1 MDPLP
6 SSTPPTG
13 PASLAR
19 GRSAFASLA
28 DLSIRRPVFAW
39 MLMAALI
46 IFGAI
51 GLSRLGV
58 SEQPDVDFPVL
69 TINATWSGAAPE
81 VMETEIV
88 DKIEEQVIS
97 TQGVRNVTSQIQQ
110 GQASITLEFEI
121 DRNIDAALTEVQSK
135 LSDVDLPLGADTP
148 TIIKSNPE
156 DQPIL
161 LLSASSTSRDMHAL
175 TEYLELNIVDQLKI
189 LPGVGEVTLAGYQQ
203 RNLRVWV
210 DNNKLKPL
218 QLTILDVKTALETE
232 QIEEA
237 AGYLENATSEFNVR
251 TMGEGVTP
259 EAVGDIQIKKRGG
272 EAIYNSNI
280 RIHDVAR
287 VEDGLDDVRHMAV
300 VNGHAGIGIGI
311 KKQHGANSV
320 AIAGAVKARLDELR
334 KALPPDIKIDVNFDS
349 SLFIRDAIHETEF
362 TLVLSALITS
372 LVCFLFLGSWSSTFN
387 VLLSIPTSVMGTFAV
402 LYFMGFTLN
411 FFTLLGLSLAIGIVV
426 DDAIMVLENII
437 RHREMGK
444 SRVLA
449 SRDGARE
456 ITFAALAA
464 TIAVVAIFLPVAFM
478 SGIIGRFFFQFGI
491 TISAAVLLSLVEA
504 LTVTPM
510 RCSQFMGNT
519 RRGYASW
526 AAGQFDHIGRVYR
539 RVLGLCLDH
548 RWLVILVS
556 TTIFLLSLGLAYLL
570 PKEFLPRQDQGAFLI
585 RVQTPVRSSIAF
597 TQGKLVEAEKILK
610 QHPEI
615 DHFFSAIGGFTTDT
629 GAADGAVTDGQVN
642 SALIYVT
649 LKPKSHR
656 ILGQFAL
663 MDQLRRE
670 LNTIPDVTAV
680 PQDLASHDFIAG
692 RGFPIELNLRG
703 PDYQVLE
710 KKSQEII
717 TAMNAT
723 NDFRDVDTD
732 FRTGMPEVRIYPDR
746 ALATMSGVTVN
757 TIASTVQAAIGGAVQ
772 GRYTNK
778 DRRYNVRLRLEG
790 GQRIGPDDILNLDV
804 RTDYGELIP
813 ISSVIKTQT
822 VGTYQTIARTL
833 RERSISIYA
842 NIAPGTSQ
850 AEALD
855 RAEAIAKNALPPGY
869 RVFLGGGAQ
878 TFRETFASL
887 FFALWLGIVVSYMV
901 LASQFNS
908 FIHPFAVLLSL
919 PFCVSGAFT
928 ALWLTGQSIN
938 LYSLIGLVLLMGI
951 VKKNS
956 ILLVE
961 FTNAKR
967 FIDGFSV
974 RDAILFAGPVRL
986 RPILMTSLATLAAA
1000 IPPALALGPG
1010 AESRIPMAITVIGGV
1025 IVSTFFTLL
1034 VVPCAYSLMAK
1045 LESKSHPEAELYGAA
1060 TPPVMRPGHGTEPG
1074 ARPSLPQP
1082 VVNGS
1087 HPNGTHP
1094 AT

>member
-1 MDPLP
+1 MNRRD
-6 SSTPPTG
+6 
-13 PASLAR
+13 
-19 GRSAFASLA
+19 SAIASLA

-69 TINATWSGAAPE
+69 TINATWSGASPE

-97 TQGVRNVTSQIQQ
+97 TQGVRDVNSQIQQ

-135 LSDVDLPLGADTP
+135 LSNVTLPIGADTP
-148 TIIKSNPE
+148 TIVKTNPE
-156 DQPIL
+156 DQPIV

-189 LPGVGEVTLAGYQQ
+189 LPGVGEVTLAGYEQ

-218 QLTILDVKTALETE
+218 QLTILDVKTALENE
-232 QIEEA
+232 QVEEA
-237 AGYLENATSEFNVR
+237 AGYLENSQSEFNVR

-259 EAVGDIQIKKRGG
+259 EAVGAIQIKKRGG
-272 EAIYNSNI
+272 EDIYNSNI
-280 RIHDVAR
+280 RIRDVAR
-287 VEDGLDDVRHMAV
+287 VEDGLDDVRHTAI
-300 VNGHAGIGIGI
+300 VNGQPGIGIGI

-320 AIAGAVKARLDELR
+320 AIAQAVRDRLEDLR
-334 KALPPDIKIDVNFDS
+334 KTLPPDIKIDVNFDS
-349 SLFIRDAIHETEF
+349 SIFISDAIHETEF
-362 TLVLSALITS
+362 TLVLSAIITG

-426 DDAIMVLENII
+426 DDAIMVLENIM

-444 SRVLA
+444 SKVLA

-464 TIAVVAIFLPVAFM
+464 TVAVVAIFLPVAFM

-504 LTVTPM
+504 ITVTPM

-519 RRGYASW
+519 RRGYAHW
-526 AAGQFDHIGRVYR
+526 AAGEFDKIGLVYR
-539 RVLGLCLDH
+539 RALGVCLDH
-548 RWLVILVS
+548 RGLVIGVS
-556 TTIFLLSLGLAYLL
+556 TIIFLLSLGLAYLL
-570 PKEFLPRQDQGAFLI
+570 PKEFLPRQDQSSFLI
-585 RVQTPVRSSIAF
+585 RVQTPVRSSITF
-597 TQGKLVEAEKILK
+597 TEGRLVEAEKILK

-649 LKPKSHR
+649 LKPKSQR
-656 ILGQFAL
+656 ALGQFAL
-663 MDQLRRE
+663 MDKLRDE
-670 LNTIPDVTAV
+670 LNAIPDVIAV

-692 RGFPIELNLRG
+692 RGFPIELSLRG
-703 PDYQVLE
+703 IDYTVLE

-717 TAMNAT
+717 AAMQQT
-723 NDFRDVDTD
+723 GDFRDIDTD
-732 FRTGMPEVRIYPDR
+732 FRTGMPEVRIHPDR
-746 ALATMSGVTVN
+746 ALATISGVTVD
-757 TIASTVQAAIGGAVQ
+757 TIASTVQAAIGGTVQ
-772 GRYTNK
+772 GKFTNK
-778 DRRYNVRLRLEG
+778 DRRYDVRLRLEG
-790 GQRIGPDDILNLDV
+790 GQRVGPDDILSLDV

-813 ISSVIKTQT
+813 ISSVIKTET
-822 VGTYQTIARTL
+822 VDTYQTIARRL
-833 RERSISIYA
+833 RERSISIFA
-842 NIAPGTSQ
+842 NIAPGKSQ
-850 AEALD
+850 ADALD

-919 PFCVSGAFT
+919 PFCISGAFF
-928 ALWLTGQSIN
+928 ALLLTGQSIN

-967 FIDGFSV
+967 FVDGFSV

-1000 IPPALALGPG
+1000 VPPALALGPG

-1045 LESKSHPEAELYGAA
+1045 LESKSHPEAELYDEITKPA
-1060 TPPVMRPGHGTEPG
+1060 MRPGDETDLK
-1074 ARPSLPQP
+1074 A
-1082 VVNGS
+1082 
-1087 HPNGTHP
+1087 NGTSSQ
-1094 AT
+1094 ALTQVK

>member
-1 MDPLP
+1 MDTTP
-6 SSTPPTG
+6 SSPKRTQLNRRT
-13 PASLAR
+13 S
-19 GRSAFASLA
+19 SFASLA

-69 TINATWSGAAPE
+69 TINATWSGSAPE

-88 DKIEEQVIS
+88 DRIEEQLIS
-97 TQGVRNVTSQIQQ
+97 TQGVRDVRSQIQQ

-121 DRNIDAALTEVQSK
+121 NRNIDAALTEVQSK
-135 LSDVDLPLGADTP
+135 LSNVTLPLGADTP

-156 DQPIL
+156 DQPIV
-161 LLSASSTSRDMHAL
+161 LLSASSTKRDVHAL
-175 TEYLELNIVDQLKI
+175 TEYLELNVTDQLKI

-218 QLTILDVKTALETE
+218 QLTMLDVKTALETE
-232 QIEEA
+232 QVEEA
-237 AGYLENATSEFNVR
+237 AGYLENSSNEFNVR

-280 RIHDVAR
+280 RIRDVAR
-287 VEDGLDDVRHMAV
+287 VEDGLDDIRHAAI
-300 VNGHAGIGIGI
+300 VNGKPGIGIGI

-320 AIAGAVKARLDELR
+320 AVAQAVKDRLAELR
-334 KALPPDIKIDVNFDS
+334 KDLPADINIDVNFDS
-349 SLFIRDAIHETEF
+349 SVFIEDAIHETEF
-362 TLVLSALITS
+362 TLILSALITS
-372 LVCFLFLGSWSSTFN
+372 VVCYLFLGSWSSTFN
-387 VLLSIPTSVMGTFAV
+387 VLLSIPTSVMGTFMV

-444 SRVLA
+444 SKVLA

-464 TIAVVAIFLPVAFM
+464 TVAVVAIFLPVAFM

-510 RCSQFMGNT
+510 RCSQFMGDT
-519 RRGYASW
+519 RSGYARW
-526 AAGQFDHIGRVYR
+526 AATQFDKIGLLYR
-539 RVLGLCLDH
+539 AILTTCLNF
-548 RWLVILVS
+548 RWTVIFVS
-556 TTIFLLSLGLAYLL
+556 MIVFVLSLGLAYLL
-570 PKEFLPRQDQGAFLI
+570 PKEFLPRQDQSAFLI
-585 RVQTPVRSSIAF
+585 RFQTPVSSSLAF
-597 TQGKLVEAEKILK
+597 TEGKLVEAEKVLS
-610 QHPEI
+610 QYSEI
-615 DHFFSAIGGFTTDT
+615 DHFFSTVGGFTTDT

-649 LKPKSHR
+649 LKPKSKR
-656 ILGQFAL
+656 TLGQFAL
-663 MDQLRRE
+663 MDTLRTE
-670 LNTIPDVTAV
+670 LNKIPDVTAV
-680 PQDLASHDFIAG
+680 PQDLASHDFVAG

-703 PDYQVLE
+703 SDYAVLE
-710 KKSQEII
+710 QKAGEVVEAMKKSGEFMDI
-717 TAMNAT
+717 
-723 NDFRDVDTD
+723 DTD

-746 ALATMSGVTVN
+746 NLATESGVTVD
-757 TIASTVQAAIGGAVQ
+757 TIAATVDAAIGGAIQ
-772 GRYTNK
+772 GKFTNK
-778 DRRYNVRLRLEG
+778 DRRYDVRLRLEG
-790 GQRIGPDDILNLDV
+790 GERMKPDDIMSLDV

-813 ISSVIKTQT
+813 ISSVIKTET
-822 VGTYQTIARTL
+822 VPTYQTIARRL
-833 RERSISIYA
+833 RERSISIFA
-842 NIAPGTSQ
+842 NIAPGKSQ
-850 AEALD
+850 STALD
-855 RAEAIAKNALPPGY
+855 RAESIAKSIMPPGY
-869 RVFLGGGAQ
+869 QVLLGGGAQ

-887 FFALWLGIVVSYMV
+887 SFALWLGIIVSYMV

-919 PFCVSGAFT
+919 PFSVSGAFF
-928 ALWLTGQSIN
+928 ALLLAGQSIN

-961 FTNAKR
+961 FTNQKR
-967 FIDGFSV
+967 YLDGFSV

-1000 IPPALALGPG
+1000 IPPALAFGPG

-1034 VVPCAYSLMAK
+1034 VVPCAYSLMAN
-1045 LESKSHPEAELYGAA
+1045 LEGKSHPEAELYGGDDK
-1060 TPPVMRPGHGTEPG
+1060 PVMRPGHETDLPSTEPQS
-1074 ARPSLPQP
+1074 PSLAPLK
-1082 VVNGS
+1082 
-1087 HPNGTHP
+1087 
-1094 AT
+1094 

>member
-1 MDPLP
+1 MILGRRG
-6 SSTPPTG
+6 SS
-13 PASLAR
+13 
-19 GRSAFASLA
+19 FASLA

-39 MLMAALI
+39 MLMASLI

-69 TINATWSGAAPE
+69 TVNATWSGSAPE

-88 DKIEEQVIS
+88 DRIEEQLIS
-97 TQGVRNVTSQIQQ
+97 TQGIRDVTSQIQQ

-121 DRNIDAALTEVQSK
+121 NRNIDAALTEVQSK
-135 LSDVDLPLGADTP
+135 LSNVTLPLGADTP

-161 LLSASSTSRDMHAL
+161 LLSASSTKRDMHAL
-175 TEYLELNIVDQLKI
+175 TEYLELNVTDQLKI

-218 QLTILDVKTALETE
+218 QLTMLDVKSALETE
-232 QIEEA
+232 QVEEA
-237 AGYLENATSEFNVR
+237 AGYLENSSNEFNVR

-280 RIHDVAR
+280 RIRDVAR
-287 VEDGLDDVRHMAV
+287 VEDGLDDIRHAAI
-300 VNGHAGIGIGI
+300 VNGKPGIGIGI

-320 AIAGAVKARLDELR
+320 AVAQAVKTRLEELR
-334 KALPPDIKIDVNFDS
+334 KSLPPDITIDVNFDS
-349 SLFIRDAIHETEF
+349 SIFIEDAIHETEF
-362 TLVLSALITS
+362 TLILSALITS
-372 LVCFLFLGSWSSTFN
+372 VVCFLFLGSWSSTFN
-387 VLLSIPTSVMGTFAV
+387 VLLSIPTSVMGTFMV

-444 SRVLA
+444 SKVLA

-504 LTVTPM
+504 ITVTPM
-510 RCSQFMGNT
+510 RCSQFMGDS
-519 RRGYASW
+519 RSGYARW
-526 AAGQFDHIGRVYR
+526 AAAQFDKIGQVYR
-539 RVLGLCLDH
+539 VILESCLNH
-548 RWLVILVS
+548 RWFIILLS
-556 TTIFLLSLGLAYLL
+556 MAIFLFSLGLAYIL
-570 PKEFLPRQDQGAFLI
+570 PKEFLPRQDQSAFLI
-585 RVQTPVRSSIAF
+585 RVQTPVSSSLPF
-597 TQGKLVEAEKILK
+597 TEGKLIEAEKILK

-649 LKPKSHR
+649 LKPKSKR
-656 ILGQFAL
+656 SEGQFAL
-663 MDQLRRE
+663 MDTLRTE
-670 LNTIPDVTAV
+670 LNKIPYVIAV

-703 PDYQVLE
+703 SDYKVLE
-710 KKSQEII
+710 QKAHDVIS
-717 TAMNAT
+717 AMKQSG
-723 NDFRDVDTD
+723 DFMDIDTD

-746 ALATMSGVTVN
+746 DLATQSGVSMD
-757 TIASTVQAAIGGAVQ
+757 TIAATVDAAIGGAIQ
-772 GRYTNK
+772 GKFTNK
-778 DRRYNVRLRLEG
+778 DRRYDVRLRLEG
-790 GQRIGPDDILNLDV
+790 GERMGPDDIMSLDV

-813 ISSVIKTQT
+813 ISSVIKTET
-822 VGTYQTIARTL
+822 VGTYQTIARRL
-833 RERSISIYA
+833 RERSISIFA
-842 NIAPGTSQ
+842 NITPGKSQ
-850 AEALD
+850 SSALD
-855 RAEAIAKNALPPGY
+855 LAESIADKIMPPGY
-869 RVFLGGGAQ
+869 QVSLGGGAQ

-887 FFALWLGIVVSYMV
+887 FFALWLGIIVSYMV

-908 FIHPFAVLLSL
+908 FVHPFAVLLSL
-919 PFCVSGAFT
+919 PFSVSGAFF
-928 ALWLTGQSIN
+928 ALLLTGQSIN

-961 FTNAKR
+961 FTNQKR
-967 FIDGFSV
+967 FLDGFSV

-1000 IPPALALGPG
+1000 IPPALAFGPG

-1034 VVPCAYSLMAK
+1034 VVPCAYSLMAN
-1045 LESKSHPEAELYGAA
+1045 LESKSHPEAELYGGTNEPA
-1060 TPPVMRPGHGTEPG
+1060 MRPGHETDLTTTKS
-1074 ARPSLPQP
+1074 PSLAP
-1082 VVNGS
+1082 VK
-1087 HPNGTHP
+1087 
-1094 AT
+1094 

>member
-1 MDPLP
+1 MTVP
-6 SSTPPTG
+6 SFPTPQS
-13 PASLAR
+13 PAAR
-19 GRSAFASLA
+19 NTAIRKSSAFASLA

-39 MLMAALI
+39 MVMATLI

-69 TINATWSGAAPE
+69 TINATWSGSAPE
-81 VMETEIV
+81 IMETEIV

-110 GQASITLEFEI
+110 GQASITMEFEI

-135 LSDVDLPLGADTP
+135 LSNVTLPIGADAP
-148 TIIKSNPE
+148 TIVKTNPE

-161 LLSASSTSRDMHAL
+161 LLSASSTARDLHAL
-175 TEYLELNIVDQLKI
+175 TEFLELNIVDQLKI
-189 LPGVGEVTLAGYQQ
+189 LPGVGEVTLAGYEQ

-232 QIEEA
+232 QVEEA
-237 AGYLENATSEFNVR
+237 AGYLENSESEFNVR

-259 EAVGDIQIKKRGG
+259 EAVGAIQIKKRGG
-272 EAIYNSNI
+272 EDIYNSNI
-280 RIHDVAR
+280 RIRDVAR
-287 VEDGLDDVRHMAV
+287 VEDGLDDVRHTAI
-300 VNGHAGIGIGI
+300 VNGQPGIGIGI

-320 AIAGAVKARLDELR
+320 AVAQAVKARLEELR
-334 KALPPDIKIDVNFDS
+334 KTLPSDIKIDVNFDS
-349 SLFIRDAIHETEF
+349 SLFIQDAIHETEF
-362 TLVLSALITS
+362 TLVLSAIITGV
-372 LVCFLFLGSWSSTFN
+372 VCFLFLGSWSSTFN

-426 DDAIMVLENII
+426 DDAIMVLENIM

-444 SRVLA
+444 SKVLA

-510 RCSQFMGNT
+510 RCSQFMGDT
-519 RRGYASW
+519 RRGYAHW
-526 AAGQFDHIGRVYR
+526 AAGEFDKIGRVYR
-539 RVLGLCLDH
+539 RVLGVCLDH
-548 RWLVILVS
+548 RGLVLIVS
-556 TTIFLLSLGLAYLL
+556 TIIFVLSLGIAYLL
-570 PKEFLPRQDQGAFLI
+570 PKEFLPRQDQSAFLI

-597 TQGKLVEAEKILK
+597 TEGKLEAAEKILK
-610 QHPEI
+610 QHSEI

-649 LKPKSHR
+649 LKPKAR
-656 ILGQFAL
+656 RALGQFAL
-663 MDQLRRE
+663 MDKLRDE
-670 LNTIPDVTAV
+670 LNAIPDVTAV

-703 PDYQVLE
+703 LDYTVLE
-710 KKSQEII
+710 QKSREII
-717 TAMNAT
+717 DAMKQT
-723 NDFRDVDTD
+723 GDFRDIDTD

-746 ALATMSGVTVN
+746 TLATMSGVTVDA
-757 TIASTVQAAIGGAVQ
+757 IASTVQAAIGGAVQ
-772 GRYTNK
+772 GKFTNK
-778 DRRYNVRLRLEG
+778 DRRYDVRLRLEG
-790 GQRIGPDDILNLDV
+790 GQRVGPDDIMNLDV

-813 ISSVIKTQT
+813 ISSVIKTET
-822 VGTYQTIARTL
+822 ADTYQTIARTL

-842 NIAPGTSQ
+842 NIAPGRSQ
-850 AEALD
+850 ADALD
-855 RAEAIAKNALPPGY
+855 RAESIAKAIMPPGY

-908 FIHPFAVLLSL
+908 FVHPFAVLLSL
-919 PFCVSGAFT
+919 PFCISGAFF

-1000 IPPALALGPG
+1000 VPPALALGPG

-1034 VVPCAYSLMAK
+1034 VVPCAYSLMVK
-1045 LESKSHPEAELYGAA
+1045 LESKSHPEAELYGDAA
-1060 TPPVMRPGHGTEPG
+1060 KPAMRPGHETD
-1074 ARPSLPQP
+1074 SKS
-1082 VVNGS
+1082 NGS
-1087 HPNGTHP
+1087 APQTL
-1094 AT
+1094 TQVK

>member
-1 MDPLP
+1 MDKN
-6 SSTPPTG
+6 SIT
-13 PASLAR
+13 
-19 GRSAFASLA
+19 RSAIKRKGSSFASLA

-69 TINATWSGAAPE
+69 TINATWTGSAPE

-97 TQGVRNVTSQIQQ
+97 TQGVRDVTSQIQQ

-135 LSDVDLPLGADTP
+135 LSNVTLPLGADTP

-161 LLSASSTSRDMHAL
+161 LLSASSTKRDLHAL
-175 TEYLELNIVDQLKI
+175 TEYIELNVTDQLKI
-189 LPGVGEVTLAGYQQ
+189 LPGVGEVTLAGFQP

-218 QLTILDVKTALETE
+218 QLTILDVKTALQTE
-232 QIEEA
+232 QVEEA
-237 AGYLENATSEFNVR
+237 AGYLENETNEFNVR

-272 EAIYNSNI
+272 EAIYNSTI
-280 RIHDVAR
+280 RIRDVAR
-287 VEDGLDDVRHMAV
+287 VEDGLDDIRHAAI
-300 VNGHAGIGIGI
+300 VNGQPGIGIGI

-320 AIAGAVKARLDELR
+320 AIAQAVKARLTELR
-334 KALPPDIKIDVNFDS
+334 KNLPPDITIDVNFDS
-349 SLFIRDAIHETEF
+349 SVFIQDAIHETEF

-387 VLLSIPTSVMGTFAV
+387 VLLSIPTSVMGTFIV

-426 DDAIMVLENII
+426 DDAIMVLENIV
-437 RHREMGK
+437 RHSEMGK
-444 SRVLA
+444 SKVLA

-478 SGIIGRFFFQFGI
+478 QGIIGRFFFQFGI

-504 LTVTPM
+504 VTVTPM

-519 RRGYASW
+519 RTGYAKS
-526 AAGQFDHIGRVYR
+526 AAIQFDKIGRVYR
-539 RVLGLCLDH
+539 TALGLCLNH
-548 RWLVILVS
+548 RWLVIAIS
-556 TTIFLLSLGLAYLL
+556 TAIFLFSLGLAYLL
-570 PKEFLPRQDQGAFLI
+570 PKEFLPRQDQSAFLI
-585 RVQTPVRSSIAF
+585 RVQTPVNSSLVF
-597 TQGKLVEAEKILK
+597 TQDKLIAAEKILK
-610 QHPEI
+610 SHPEI
-615 DHFFSAIGGFTTDT
+615 DHFFSAIGGFTSDT

-649 LKPKSHR
+649 LKPKSQR
-656 ILGQFAL
+656 ALGQFAL
-663 MDQLRRE
+663 MNQLRQE
-670 LNTIPDVTAV
+670 LNQIPDFSAV

-703 PDYQVLE
+703 PDYKILE
-710 KKSQEII
+710 QKSRAII
-717 TAMNAT
+717 QAMQQT
-723 NDFRDVDTD
+723 GDFQDIDTD

-746 ALATMSGVTVN
+746 SLATQSGVTVDA
-757 TIASTVQAAIGGAVQ
+757 IAGTVEAAIGGAIQ
-772 GRYTNK
+772 GKFTNK
-778 DRRYNVRLRLEG
+778 DRRYDVRLRLEG
-790 GQRIGPDDILNLDV
+790 SQRVGPGDILKLDV

-813 ISSVIKTQT
+813 ISSVIRTET
-822 VGTYQTIARTL
+822 VDTYQTISRRL
-833 RERSISIYA
+833 RERSISIFA
-842 NIAPGTSQ
+842 NITPGKSQ
-850 AEALD
+850 ADALD
-855 RAEAIAKNALPPGY
+855 RAETIAKNTMPPGY

-887 FFALWLGIVVSYMV
+887 FFALWLGVIVSYMV

-919 PFCVSGAFT
+919 PFSISGAFF
-928 ALWLTGQSIN
+928 ALLLTGQSIN

-961 FTNAKR
+961 FANQKR
-967 FIDGFSV
+967 ILDGLSV

-986 RPILMTSLATLAAA
+986 RPILMTSFATLAAA
-1000 IPPALALGPG
+1000 IPPALAFGPG

-1034 VVPCAYSLMAK
+1034 VVPCAYSLMAN
-1045 LESKSHPEAELYGAA
+1045 LESKTHPEAELYGDV
-1060 TPPVMRPGHGTEPG
+1060 PKPVMRPGHEMDNDSDERKS
-1074 ARPSLPQP
+1074 ASLTQ
-1082 VVNGS
+1082 V
-1087 HPNGTHP
+1087 T
-1094 AT
+1094 

>member
-1 MDPLP
+1 MK
-6 SSTPPTG
+6 STP
-13 PASLAR
+13 ASNPIAPR
-19 GRSAFASLA
+19 RTSAFASLA
-28 DLSIRRPVFAW
+28 DLSIRWPVFAW
-39 MLMAALI
+39 MLMTSFV
-46 IFGAI
+46 IFGAL

-58 SEQPDVDFPVL
+58 SEQPDIDFPVL
-69 TINATWSGAAPE
+69 TINATWGGSAPE

-88 DKIEEQVIS
+88 DKIEEQVLA
-97 TQGVRNVTSQIQQ
+97 TQGIRTVTSQIQQ
-110 GQASITLEFEI
+110 GQASITLEFEL

-135 LSDVDLPLGADTP
+135 LSNVVLPIGADAP
-148 TIIKSNPE
+148 TIVKTNPE

-161 LLSASSTSRDMHAL
+161 LLAASSTTRDLHSL
-175 TEYLELNIVDQLKI
+175 TEFLELNVTDPLKI

-218 QLTILDVKTALETE
+218 QLTMLDVKTALTNE
-232 QIEEA
+232 QVEVA
-237 AGYLENATSEFNVR
+237 AGYLENAATEFNVR

-259 EAVGDIQIKKRGG
+259 AAVGDIQIKKRGG

-287 VEDGLDDVRHMAV
+287 VEDGLDDIRHIAV
-300 VNGHAGIGIGI
+300 INGHPGIGIGI

-320 AIAGAVKARLDELR
+320 AVAQAVKDRLEEL
-334 KALPPDIKIDVNFDS
+334 KKTLPKDITLDVSFDS
-349 SLFIRDAIHETEF
+349 SVFIKDAIHETEF
-362 TLVLSALITS
+362 TLLLSALITGV
-372 LVCFLFLGSWSSTFN
+372 VCFLFLGSWSSTFN

-444 SRVLA
+444 SKVLA
-449 SRDGARE
+449 ARDGARE

-478 SGIIGRFFFQFGI
+478 SGIIGKFFFQFGI
-491 TISAAVLLSLVEA
+491 TISAAVLLSLIEA
-504 LTVTPM
+504 ITVTPM
-510 RCSQFMGNT
+510 RCSQFMGTT
-519 RRGYASW
+519 RRGYSHW
-526 AAGQFDHIGRVYR
+526 AAAKFDRIGAVYR
-539 RVLGLCLDH
+539 RVLAVCLDH
-548 RWLVILVS
+548 RWLVIVGS
-556 TTIFLLSLGLAYLL
+556 TAIFVASLGIASML
-570 PKEFLPRQDQGAFLI
+570 PKEFLPRQDQSAFLI
-585 RVQTPVRSSIAF
+585 RITTPVQSSIGY
-597 TQGKLVEAEKILK
+597 TESKLVAAEKILQ

-615 DHFFSAIGGFTTDT
+615 DHFFSAIGGFTSDT

-642 SALIYVT
+642 SALIYIT
-649 LKPKSHR
+649 LKPKSR
-656 ILGQFAL
+656 RALWQFDL
-663 MDQLRRE
+663 MDKLREQL
-670 LNTIPDVTAV
+670 NAIPDVTAV

-703 PDYQVLE
+703 PDYTTLE
-710 KKSQEII
+710 AKAKAII
-717 TAMNAT
+717 DQMKQTG
-723 NDFRDVDTD
+723 DFRDIDTD
-732 FRTGMPEVRIYPDR
+732 FRSGMPEVQIHPDR
-746 ALATMSGVTVN
+746 ALATISGVTVDA
-757 TIASTVQAAIGGAVQ
+757 IASTVQAAIGGTIQ
-772 GRYTNK
+772 GKFTNK
-778 DRRYNVRLRLEG
+778 DRRYDVRMRLEG
-790 GQRIGPDDILNLDV
+790 GQRIQPQDILNLDV

-813 ISSVIKTQT
+813 ISSVIKTET
-822 VGTYQTIARTL
+822 VPTLQTIARTL
-833 RERSISIYA
+833 RERSITIYA
-842 NIAPGTSQ
+842 NIAPAKSQ
-850 AEALD
+850 AAALD
-855 RAEAIAKNALPPGY
+855 RAEQIATDALPPGY

-887 FFALWLGIVVSYMV
+887 LFALWLGIIVSYMV

-908 FIHPFAVLLSL
+908 FVHPFAVLLAL
-919 PFCVSGAFT
+919 PFSVSGAFF
-928 ALWLTGQSIN
+928 ALLLTGQSIN

-967 FIDGFSV
+967 FLDGLPV
-974 RDAILFAGPVRL
+974 RDAILAAGPIRL

-1025 IVSTFFTLL
+1025 IVSTFFTLF
-1034 VVPCAYSLMAK
+1034 VVPCAYSLMAH
-1045 LESKSHPEAELYGAA
+1045 LESKSHPESELYAEDHK
-1060 TPPVMRPGHGTEPG
+1060 PSMRP
-1074 ARPSLPQP
+1074 AA
-1082 VVNGS
+1082 S
-1087 HPNGTHP
+1087 HPAPTDL
-1094 AT
+1094 AAK